1 MFSPEDQETIVRF
14 VFSKDENVELALGVM
29 AAGRKI
35 AEKIIGEF
43 LTKLEEKLRQG
54 AKELGESWKVVNDL
68 ISDPF
73 TRDYLVMGVA
83 KENWRG
89 LYRIGLWPEK
99 RDARDFVVGIQ
110 GDWDR
115 LPKLFDGGRVKK
127 ALEGP
132 LPAGITDDWN
142 PFYMRAH
149 QAYRDWSDAETL
161 SRFLGDRGTEAAAYF
176 ADPILTMARATEGI
190 IDSLVDDWRKQ
201 QQKE

>member
-1 MFSPEDQETIVRF
+1 MFSPEDQEAIVRF
-14 VFSKDENVELALGVM
+14 VFSKDENVELALAVM
-29 AAGRKI
+29 AAGRRI
-35 AEKIIGEF
+35 AEKIIKEF

-83 KENWRG
+83 KEDWRG

-99 RDARDFVVGIQ
+99 RDARDFVVGVQ

-127 ALEGP
+127 ALEGL

-142 PFYMRAH
+142 PFYMRAQ
-149 QAYRDWSDAETL
+149 QAYRDWGEPETL
-161 SRFLGDRGTEAAAYF
+161 SCLHSDRGDLAVTYF
-176 ADPILTMARATEGI
+176 ADTIRTMARATEGI
-190 IDSLVDDWRKQ
+190 IDSVVQGWSKR